1 MRSEIRL
8 TRRAITGRASSRVFL
23 RCCLAAIGAGYCAT
37 VASALGASA
46 AAGPSN
52 PTTAPSPVLAA
63 PHRSLGAQSRRPL
76 DFKLDYVA
84 IHDHTVDRL
93 YEELMRWTEP
103 TCRSASADASVAGR
117 C

>member
-8 TRRAITGRASSRVFL
+8 PRRAITGRAARRMFL

-37 VASALGASA
+37 VTSALGASA
-46 AAGPSN
+46 AAGSSS
-52 PTTAPSPVLAA
+52 PTTAPSPVLAS
-63 PHRSLGAQSRRPL
+63 PHGSWGAQSRGPL
-76 DFKLDYVA
+76 DLKLDYLAV
-84 IHDHTVDRL
+84 HSHTVDRL

-103 TCRSASADASVAGR
+103 ACWSASAAASVAGG